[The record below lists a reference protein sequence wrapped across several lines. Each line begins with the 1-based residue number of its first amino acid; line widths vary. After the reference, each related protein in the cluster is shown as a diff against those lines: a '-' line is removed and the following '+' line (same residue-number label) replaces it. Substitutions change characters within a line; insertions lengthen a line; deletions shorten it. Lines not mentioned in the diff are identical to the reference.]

1 MTMSAN
7 ERLQSMQTALTERGV
22 QDVKFC
28 FSLSMQEMP
37 GSVVASSVSDFL
49 DAYLKGRS
57 TVVDRIGDSNPKK

>member
-7 ERLQSMQTALTERGV
+7 ERLQTMQTALLERGV

-28 FSLSMQEMP
+28 FSLGMQGMP
-37 GSVVASSVSDFL
+37 SSVVAGSVADFL

-57 TVVDRIGDSNPKK
+57 TVVDRIGDSNPRK